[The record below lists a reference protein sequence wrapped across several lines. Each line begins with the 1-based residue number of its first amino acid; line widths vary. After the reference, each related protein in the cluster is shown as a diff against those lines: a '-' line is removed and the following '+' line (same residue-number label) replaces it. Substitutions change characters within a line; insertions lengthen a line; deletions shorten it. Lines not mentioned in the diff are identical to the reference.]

1 MRHRRRTDALPGLVA
16 ALVASTALLAPS
28 AAAAQSPLDFELRG
42 GLGLPAFDLADRTD
56 AGPAVGL
63 DLAYRVAPRVSVV
76 VGGDVE
82 FLDGQD
88 PEGTGPGAPGVNAWH
103 YGGGV
108 EAQLLRPTSTYWRLN
123 VGAGVGA
130 TTFDVSEGGGSETDL
145 SVYGSLELGWNA
157 SEETELFVGLRSYL
171 AFSGDG
177 EAVPTG
183 DGEQILALGDSDT
196 LWSFPVMGGVRLL
209 F

>member
-1 MRHRRRTDALPGLVA
+1 MRHRRRTYGLPGLVA
-16 ALVASTALLAPS
+16 ALLTSGALLAPV
-28 AAAAQSPLDFELRG
+28 AATAQSPLDFELRG

-76 VGGDVE
+76 LGGDVE

-88 PEGTGPGAPGVNAWH
+88 PEGTGPGTPGVDAWH
-103 YGGGV
+103 YGGGL

-157 SEETELFVGLRSYL
+157 SEEMELFVGLRSYL
-171 AFSGDG
+171 AFTGDG
-177 EAVPTG
+177 QATPTG
-183 DGEQILALGDSDT
+183 DGDQLLTFADSDT

>member
-1 MRHRRRTDALPGLVA
+1 MKDRRRSDALPGLLAVLLTSG
-16 ALVASTALLAPS
+16 ALVAPV
-28 AAAAQSPLDFELRG
+28 AATAQSPLDFELRG
-42 GLGLPAFDLADRTD
+42 GMGLPAFDLADRTD

-63 DLAYRVAPRVSVV
+63 DLAYRVAPGLSVV

-82 FLDGQD
+82 FLDGQE
-88 PEGTGPGAPGVNAWH
+88 PEGTGPGSPGVNAWH
-103 YGGGV
+103 YGGGL

-123 VGAGVGA
+123 VGAGLGA

-157 SEETELFVGLRSYL
+157 SEEMELFVGLRSYL
-171 AFSGDG
+171 AFAGDD
-177 EAVPTG
+177 AATPTG
-183 DGEQILALGDSDT
+183 DGEQLQTFADAET